1 MKRKF
6 ITFITAAI
14 FGLTFIFAFAG
25 CKKDNKVIR
34 INEVTHSVFYAP
46 LYLADGLGYFKDEG
60 YEIELTNGGGADATM
75 AAVLSGG
82 ADVGFCGPEAAIYV
96 DIGGSDDAPKVFGQ
110 LTKRDG
116 SFLVGRTAEPDFKWS
131 GLEGKEILAGRKG
144 GVPAM
149 TFEYVIKQNNV
160 NVELN
165 YDVAF
170 NMMTAAFE
178 SGIADYCTMFEPV
191 ASQYQSAGK
200 GYIVASVG
208 QESGEIPYT
217 CFMAKKSYIEKNSE
231 AVEALLRAVTKAVK
245 YINENDSGKVA
256 EYLVPYFD
264 GTNADSLKTS
274 VESYKKIDAW
284 VTDMAMKETA
294 FTKLQDVIELAGEL
308 DKRVSFSDLV
318 ITETA
323 HKIYEEIYK

>member
-149 TFEYVIKQNNV
+149 TFEYVIKQNKV

-308 DKRVSFSDLV
+308 DKRVSFGDV
-318 ITETA
+318 VTTEAA
-323 HKIYEEIYK
+323 HRIYTEVYR

>member
-1 MKRKF
+1 
-6 ITFITAAI
+6 
-14 FGLTFIFAFAG
+14 
-25 CKKDNKVIR
+25 
-34 INEVTHSVFYAP
+34 
-46 LYLADGLGYFKDEG
+46 
-60 YEIELTNGGGADATM
+60 
-75 AAVLSGG
+75 
-82 ADVGFCGPEAAIYV
+82 
-96 DIGGSDDAPKVFGQ
+96 
-110 LTKRDG
+110 
-116 SFLVGRTAEPDFKWS
+116 
-131 GLEGKEILAGRKG
+131 
-144 GVPAM
+144 
-149 TFEYVIKQNNV
+149 
-160 NVELN
+160 
-165 YDVAF
+165 
-170 NMMTAAFE
+170 
-178 SGIADYCTMFEPV
+178 
-191 ASQYQSAGK
+191 
-200 GYIVASVG
+200 
-208 QESGEIPYT
+208 
-217 CFMAKKSYIEKNSE
+217 MAKKSYIEKNSE